1 MGNNLDIID
10 LNMVGLAIGFL
21 ILVIFLYY
29 SIKIIRPTERG
40 LIERFGKYSRFAE
53 AGIKFLIPV
62 IDRIIKVNITEQMVD
77 IHSQQIITKD
87 NLNATVAAQ
96 VYFKVKPTEDNV
108 KNSQYKVD
116 NVKIQIVAL
125 AQTTLRNIIGT
136 LTLTDANT
144 KRGRI
149 NNDLMK
155 TLAEETQNWGIE
167 VVRTELREI
176 DPPRDV
182 QEAMNNVVKAENE
195 KIAAK
200 DYATAAETKADGERR
215 ARIKE
220 AEGQK
225 RAMILD
231 GEGKAK
237 RIELVNMAADK
248 FFVGNAQELK
258 KLEVTE
264 NAIKENSVLIVPE
277 GQSLVNVIGD
287 AAGFKILPI
296 EKKIEKD
303 KKK

>member
-1 MGNNLDIID
+1 MNY
-10 LNMVGLAIGFL
+10 VTLATAFL

-29 SIKIIRPTERG
+29 SVKIIRPTERG
-40 LIERFGKYSRFAE
+40 LIERFGKYSRFGE
-53 AGIKFLIPV
+53 AGIKFLIPMV
-62 IDRIIKVNITEQMVD
+62 DKIIKVNTTEQMVD

-96 VYFKVKPTEDNV
+96 VYFKVKPTEENV

-116 NVKIQIVAL
+116 HVKIQIVAL

-149 NNDLMK
+149 NDDLMK
-155 TLAEETQNWGIE
+155 TLSEETLNWGIE

-176 DPPRDV
+176 DPPHDV
-182 QEAMNNVVKAENE
+182 QEAMNNVVKAEND

-200 DYATAAETKADGERR
+200 DYATAVETKADGERR

-220 AEGQK
+220 AEGSK

-237 RIELVNMAADK
+237 RIELVNNAANK
-248 FFVGNAQELK
+248 YFIGNAQKLK

-264 NAIKENSVLIVPE
+264 NAIKNNSVLIVPE
-277 GQSLVNVIGD
+277 GQSLVNIIGD
-287 AAGFKILPI
+287 VAGLKILPI
-296 EKKIEKD
+296 EKNTEKET
-303 KKK
+303 K

>member
-1 MGNNLDIID
+1 MNY
-10 LNMVGLAIGFL
+10 VTLATAFL

-29 SIKIIRPTERG
+29 SVKIIRPTERG
-40 LIERFGKYSRFAE
+40 LIERFGKYSRFGE
-53 AGIKFLIPV
+53 AGIKFLIPMV
-62 IDRIIKVNITEQMVD
+62 DKIIKVNTTEQMVD

-96 VYFKVKPTEDNV
+96 VYFKVRPTEENV

-116 NVKIQIVAL
+116 HVKIQIVAL

-149 NNDLMK
+149 NDDLMK
-155 TLAEETQNWGIE
+155 TLSEETLNWGIE

-176 DPPRDV
+176 DPPHDV
-182 QEAMNNVVKAENE
+182 QEAMNNVVKAEND

-200 DYATAAETKADGERR
+200 DYATAVETKADGERR

-220 AEGQK
+220 AEGSK

-237 RIELVNMAADK
+237 RIELVNNAANK
-248 FFVGNAQELK
+248 YFIGNAQKLK

-264 NAIKENSVLIVPE
+264 NAIKNNSVLIVPE

-287 AAGFKILPI
+287 VAGLKILPI
-296 EKKIEKD
+296 EKNTEKET
-303 KKK
+303 K